1 VTTASSVNGEAARLA
16 VFRRGLEARLGAG
29 LEIPDMPAQ
38 CRGRRDAQNVIE
50 TVGPT
55 PVENLGTAIVTVGAQ
70 QDLGLWPVGADC
82 PQQAAQEGANL
93 LAAGPFGGTKNGGD
107 KAALAIEHDD
117 RLKAVFVVM
126 CIEQP
131 QLLAAMNRVERVVDV
146 ERDPFGNPLEGLAI
160 KIDHGAA
167 HAQQAASIGQVF
179 KTGDG
184 RLRTQFA
191 FGRRQ
196 IERHL
201 EDGIA
206 SQRTGVV
213 AVFIAGAD
221 HKQTKPDD
229 LGERVRNQLGRA
241 RVNHAGGEPI
251 GNAKALLDPDVYE
264 FLEAEQ
270 IKYAIRLPANRVLQN
285 RIGYLLGRP
294 DGKFSKEVRKAYDEC
309 MLAEE
314 Y

>member
-1 VTTASSVNGEAARLA
+1 MRLPGFDVIFGLAAPTVEVLIEHPRIAGVEIGDNEACVGPVRTGFDAGDDALNTAPARGPVEELLEAARLA

-93 LAAGPFGGTKNGGD
+93 LAAGSFGRTKNGGD

-131 QLLAAMNRVERVVDV
+131 QLLAAVNRVERVVNV
-146 ERDPFGNPLEGLAI
+146 ERDPFGHPLEGL
-160 KIDHGAA
+160 
-167 HAQQAASIGQVF
+167 
-179 KTGDG
+179 
-184 RLRTQFA
+184 
-191 FGRRQ
+191 
-196 IERHL
+196 
-201 EDGIA
+201 
-206 SQRTGVV
+206 
-213 AVFIAGAD
+213 
-221 HKQTKPDD
+221 
-229 LGERVRNQLGRA
+229 
-241 RVNHAGGEPI
+241 
-251 GNAKALLDPDVYE
+251 
-264 FLEAEQ
+264 
-270 IKYAIRLPANRVLQN
+270 
-285 RIGYLLGRP
+285 
-294 DGKFSKEVRKAYDEC
+294 
-309 MLAEE
+309 
-314 Y
+314 